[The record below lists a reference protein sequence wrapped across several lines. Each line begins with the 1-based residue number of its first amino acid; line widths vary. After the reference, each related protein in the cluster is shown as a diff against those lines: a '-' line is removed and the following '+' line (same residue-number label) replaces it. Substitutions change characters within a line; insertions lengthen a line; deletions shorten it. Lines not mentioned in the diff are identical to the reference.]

1 MQAIHIESYHPS
13 GKQSPASCNRKRG
26 FVITALNHALAA
38 KRLAHSQRSI
48 SLSVFRPYAHVVRA
62 ERFSFGLG
70 PYSTVTLL
78 ARLRGLSTSQ
88 PRSTAM

>member
-13 GKQSPASCNRKRG
+13 GKQSPASHAGSGALFLIRG
-26 FVITALNHALAA
+26 NPFL
-38 KRLAHSQRSI
+38 
-48 SLSVFRPYAHVVRA
+48 RA
-62 ERFSFGLG
+62 GV
-70 PYSTVTLL
+70 YSTVTLL